1 MQRTYYV
8 YILSSET
15 RELYIGVTNNLD
27 RRLAEHRTSYDP
39 GSYSSVHRTTR
50 LVYFEMTL
58 DPRAAIQREK
68 RLKRLSRRR
77 KLELIEKQNPEWK
90 DLAES
95 WIR

>member
-8 YILSSET
+8 YILCSET
-15 RELYIGVTNNLD
+15 RELYIGITNNLH
-27 RRLAEHRTSYDP
+27 RRLAEHRSGYNP
-39 GSYSSVHRTTR
+39 GSYSSVHKTTK
-50 LVYFEMTL
+50 LVYYETTL

-90 DLAES
+90 DLAERG
-95 WIR
+95 ID